1 MCIEHGRASGEAFAL
16 TSRTEYVPR
25 LARAT
30 RRNGL
35 KRMFKRG
42 YAIVMAVAGVAL
54 FALGGEA
61 LAQQGPPL
69 DGGGAAPG
77 GAGGG
82 GGAAG
87 GAQGGGGAPPQ
98 SPFGGSF
105 MLMLLGLFAF
115 MIIMSMMAG
124 RKEKKQMR
132 DMLSSLTRHDR
143 VMTNGGVI
151 GVITEVRDDE
161 IVLKVDEATNTR
173 IRFAKSAVKTVLKHA
188 SDRGGA
194 SDEIIDEP
202 AEAEAEVEDAHRMES
217 ATVS

>member
-1 MCIEHGRASGEAFAL
+1 
-16 TSRTEYVPR
+16 
-25 LARAT
+25 
-30 RRNGL
+30 
-35 KRMFKRG
+35 MFKRG
-42 YAIVMAVAGVAL
+42 FLIAMAVAGVAL

-69 DGGGAAPG
+69 DGGASGGGAG

-82 GGAAG
+82 G
-87 GAQGGGGAPPQ
+87 AQGGGPPPQ
-98 SPFGGSF
+98 GPFGGTF

-132 DMLSSLTRHDR
+132 EMLASLTRHDR
-143 VMTNGGVI
+143 IMTNGGII

-202 AEAEAEVEDAHRMES
+202 AEHEDAHRMES

>member
-1 MCIEHGRASGEAFAL
+1 M
-16 TSRTEYVPR
+16 
-25 LARAT
+25 
-30 RRNGL
+30 
-35 KRMFKRG
+35 RMFKRG
-42 YAIVMAVAGVAL
+42 FVIVMAACAVAL
-54 FALGGEA
+54 FVAGGEA

-69 DGGGAAPG
+69 DGGGSSGG
-77 GAGGG
+77 GAGG

-143 VMTNGGVI
+143 VMTNGGII

-194 SDEIIDEP
+194 SEDTLDEP
-202 AEAEAEVEDAHRMES
+202 ELIEDTRQMES